1 MEANVTR
8 RIQKKNETGV
18 RGWEGGRSG
27 GGGGLSPKVTID
39 SVDGSA
45 VTLCI
50 NAMTFP
56 SCF

>member
-1 MEANVTR
+1 MR
-8 RIQKKNETGV
+8 RIQKKNETGANV
-18 RGWEGGRSG
+18 GGRRCG

-50 NAMTFP
+50 NAVTFP